1 MKVGSKTRAAAMV
14 FTVLAGSLTTFVAS
28 TGTAAAGCEI
38 FNYDVVEPLGST
50 WYVPIASRAGKYN
63 ASGSASTLTF
73 TMSTTST
80 HSTTWKAEAGMT
92 VGWGIA
98 KVEAKIGR
106 DVTTSIAKNTTVSD
120 PMNVPG
126 KRYGYVEAKAE
137 YHRYVV
143 YQYQMT
149 PKCTGRYIKTYGTL
163 DAILT
168 APFFSECIATSA
180 GGCTP
185 KS

>member
-1 MKVGSKTRAAAMV
+1 MRIGSKGRAAAMV
-14 FTVLAGSLTTFVAS
+14 VTVLAGSLTTFVAS
-28 TGTAAAGCEI
+28 AGTAAAGCDI

-50 WYVPIASRAGKYN
+50 WYVPIATRAGKYN
-63 ASGSASTLTF
+63 ASSSTASLTF
-73 TMSTTST
+73 TLSTTST
-80 HSTTWKAEAGMT
+80 KSTTWSASAGGS

-106 DVTTSIAKNTTVSD
+106 DVTTSIARGTTVTD

-137 YHRYVV
+137 YHRYAI

-149 PKCTGRYIKTYGTL
+149 PKCTGRYIKTYGSL
-163 DAILT
+163 DAIIT
-168 APFFSECIATSA
+168 APFFSECITTTA

-185 KS
+185 RP